1 MRIAFYWDIFWLLNF
16 IMNLFLLGMTA
27 IMRRKYLRK
36 WRLIGVSLLESGQ
49 MTAVLVWWLQQL
61 KEHNGKNEIL
71 FWQNGMPA
79 GLIMLEILF
88 AFEMLQFCFWEK
100 QFREL
105 LKDLL
110 YFLQVSVL
118 TGGALL
124 LCREWMGKEHT
135 TGIWTLFAGTA
146 GIWLVFYI
154 MERYLRQGDKRVN
167 TMDGVIIMGNGRR
180 YPLRVMLDT
189 GNCLVSPYSGERVMI
204 IGETLAQQLEITKTR
219 PPLLIPF
226 QSIGG
231 DGMLTAY
238 RIPRLSLQD
247 GSEVRNFL
255 AAVSPKLSEDSAV
268 QLIMYGRN

>member
-27 IMRRKYLRK
+27 IIRRKYLRK

-79 GLIMLEILF
+79 GLIVLEILF

-167 TMDGVIIMGNGRR
+167 TMDGVINMGNGRR

-268 QLIMYGRN
+268 QLIMYGRK

>member
-49 MTAVLVWWLQQL
+49 MTAVIVWWLQQL

-146 GIWLVFYI
+146 GIWLVFFI
-154 MERYLRQGDKRVN
+154 MERYLRRGDKRVN
-167 TMDGVIIMGNGRR
+167 TMDGVIIMENGRR

-268 QLIMYGRN
+268 QLIMYGRK

>member
-79 GLIMLEILF
+79 GLIMLELLF

-268 QLIMYGRN
+268 QLIMYGRK

>member
-49 MTAVLVWWLQQL
+49 MTAVIVWWLQQL

-100 QFREL
+100 QFQEL

-146 GIWLVFYI
+146 GIWLVFFI

-167 TMDGVIIMGNGRR
+167 TMDGVIIMENGRR

-268 QLIMYGRN
+268 QLIMYGRK

>member
-27 IMRRKYLRK
+27 IIRRKYLRK

-49 MTAVLVWWLQQL
+49 ITAVLVWWLQQL

-268 QLIMYGRN
+268 QLIMYGRK

>member
-118 TGGALL
+118 TGYYAESGWEKSILQEYGHCL
-124 LCREWMGKEHT
+124 QERPGYGWCFILWNVICGR
-135 TGIWTLFAGTA
+135 GIKG
-146 GIWLVFYI
+146 
-154 MERYLRQGDKRVN
+154 
-167 TMDGVIIMGNGRR
+167 
-180 YPLRVMLDT
+180 
-189 GNCLVSPYSGERVMI
+189 
-204 IGETLAQQLEITKTR
+204 
-219 PPLLIPF
+219 
-226 QSIGG
+226 
-231 DGMLTAY
+231 
-238 RIPRLSLQD
+238 
-247 GSEVRNFL
+247 
-255 AAVSPKLSEDSAV
+255 
-268 QLIMYGRN
+268 

>member
-27 IMRRKYLRK
+27 IIRRKYLRK

-49 MTAVLVWWLQQL
+49 MTAVIVWWLQQL

-268 QLIMYGRN
+268 QLIMYGRK

>member
-49 MTAVLVWWLQQL
+49 MTAVIVWWLQQL

-135 TGIWTLFAGTA
+135 IGIWTLFAGTA

-268 QLIMYGRN
+268 QLIMYGRK